1 MIQLLLIQVSDETII
16 YEAGDEEM
24 NFEEPKETEELEETE
39 NTDTTD
45 DKENK
50 NSKNRKRIV
59 ISDNETNIYDV
70 KPRSEIPKYE
80 IKPKNIKP
88 FSDLIVGSLDI
99 ETTGLEGTDKIL
111 AIAFNVYKNNTQP
124 LKYRFYLFDYNDDES
139 KMVSEFLD
147 TLASSNIDVLTGW
160 NLYDFDLQR
169 IKAKDTKNRL
179 SFTDPVN
186 VSGVKLNNHQLK
198 GYCLHVD
205 GKYIEVIDAMHLVI
219 KYDNIARDIP
229 AQDYKLKSVAKHF
242 GISKEDRVILGADE
256 IRQAYE
262 ERDIKRLEEYHGED
276 VREAYEVFKK
286 LAPPYYY
293 IRSIVPFRIS
303 FFNAFRM
310 STAAIWEK
318 ILEYYYGS
326 ESLPKADEKAD
337 YEGGLVIVNK
347 GLYRN
352 VYKIDVASLYPNIML
367 NYHVYSHKD
376 KDKIALAILN
386 EYTNLRLQLKKK
398 AKEGDTEADLVQNSL
413 KILIN
418 SLYGFYGTG
427 GYPFNDMYASAKV
440 TAYGRKI
447 LKYMID
453 YVETNGGIIIE
464 CDTDGIF
471 FSATNGEEIY
481 QGLKQKL
488 NSEINFDIE
497 LEYKDCVMYA
507 SDKKN
512 YIIITPDGKVKKK
525 GSKYAGRDKNWLWT
539 NFVVEY
545 VKRYIEDPA
554 KAEEYKR
561 TIWDSIYH
569 EQAFDL
575 LKVTRKVSKSD
586 KTIIEDAKLKG
597 IKLEQG
603 SIVSFVYKDF
613 QKKKYTFENEGKQT
627 YDIKY
632 YLSEFEKLVKEIVDV
647 INSTKQRS

>member
-1 MIQLLLIQVSDETII
+1 LLVSKPLPESLKKKRNILINALVKAGVIDSKDSIIYHSKVTKSKIRGYKLRFPEPPPIPPDEPANATPPDTAPPDSEPPDTEPPDITPPNDPNNMDNPSLDTQTYYYNQVCHDNVEPSPTNNTSESDNIDIDDNLVDFFSTTTIERQNREKQARSSQTFEPKQADTSNDDTII
-16 YEAGDEEM
+16 YEAGDEEI
-24 NFEEPKETEELEETE
+24 NFEESKETEKLEETE
-39 NTDTTD
+39 NTDTTE
-45 DKENK
+45 DKK
-50 NSKNRKRIV
+50 NKNRKRIV

-347 GLYRN
+347 GLYRC
-352 VYKIDVASLYPNIML
+352 L
-367 NYHVYSHKD
+367 
-376 KDKIALAILN
+376 
-386 EYTNLRLQLKKK
+386 
-398 AKEGDTEADLVQNSL
+398 
-413 KILIN
+413 
-418 SLYGFYGTG
+418 
-427 GYPFNDMYASAKV
+427 
-440 TAYGRKI
+440 
-447 LKYMID
+447 
-453 YVETNGGIIIE
+453 
-464 CDTDGIF
+464 
-471 FSATNGEEIY
+471 
-481 QGLKQKL
+481 
-488 NSEINFDIE
+488 
-497 LEYKDCVMYA
+497 
-507 SDKKN
+507 
-512 YIIITPDGKVKKK
+512 
-525 GSKYAGRDKNWLWT
+525 
-539 NFVVEY
+539 
-545 VKRYIEDPA
+545 
-554 KAEEYKR
+554 
-561 TIWDSIYH
+561 
-569 EQAFDL
+569 
-575 LKVTRKVSKSD
+575 
-586 KTIIEDAKLKG
+586 
-597 IKLEQG
+597 
-603 SIVSFVYKDF
+603 
-613 QKKKYTFENEGKQT
+613 
-627 YDIKY
+627 
-632 YLSEFEKLVKEIVDV
+632 
-647 INSTKQRS
+647 